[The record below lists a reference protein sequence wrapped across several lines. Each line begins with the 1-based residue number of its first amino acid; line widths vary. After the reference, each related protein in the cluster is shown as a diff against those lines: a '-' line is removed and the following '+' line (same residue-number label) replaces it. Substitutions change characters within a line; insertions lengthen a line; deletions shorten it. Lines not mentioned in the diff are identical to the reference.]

1 MDTTNIHEKML
12 NYFLFSYRIQY
23 PSSWKIKG
31 EEKKN
36 RMKGITI
43 LPAKMK
49 SILVVHPQITFLYI
63 SNTS

>member
-1 MDTTNIHEKML
+1 MKKML
-12 NYFLFSYRIQY
+12 NYFLFSYRIQC
-23 PSSWKIKG
+23 PFSWEIKG
-31 EEKKN
+31 KKKN

-49 SILVVHPQITFLYI
+49 SILVVRPQITFLHI